1 MDAGAV
7 DADEDAIGDTGPG
20 RVLGMAVKANLE
32 KALLVVKASSGPQ
45 GLVLKSTLSI

>member
-1 MDAGAV
+1 MDPEGPVDAGAV

-32 KALLVVKASSGPQ
+32 KAL
-45 GLVLKSTLSI
+45 